1 MTIGFCLVVVDLVT
15 ALLFLFFAAVDTFEA
30 ALGAI
35 AYAAAAAAED
45 RAGGEAATFFLPAL
59 SAISN

>member
-1 MTIGFCLVVVDLVT
+1 MT
-15 ALLFLFFAAVDTFEA
+15 ALLFLFFVTAGAPDA

-45 RAGGEAATFFLPAL
+45 RAGGEAATFLLPAL